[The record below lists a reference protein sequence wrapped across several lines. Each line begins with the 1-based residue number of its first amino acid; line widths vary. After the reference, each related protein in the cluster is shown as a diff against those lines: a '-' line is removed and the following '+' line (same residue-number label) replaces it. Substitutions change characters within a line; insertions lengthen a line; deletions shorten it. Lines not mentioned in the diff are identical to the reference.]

1 MLEVLIPVA
10 TFLTQFFSGKL
21 LEWGLDR
28 VRLSK
33 VTEKLNEKIQI
44 VLQESIM
51 DFPDGKYIVENFNLV
66 GYFQNP
72 TVQSELSLLI
82 QPNDVREPDIKLL
95 QDIWQ
100 RKLGNQLPGNY
111 KLIIHKFIS
120 ALREKLW
127 EIEEI
132 REQLHYKDQRI
143 SSVQIKENTQEIL
156 DELRR
161 LIGNNLGLADTN
173 TIHGINFPAP
183 DSVPLPSAPFLVQEN
198 LVQTLLTELSS
209 FPWLA
214 LIDGPGKGKTQLAAA
229 VAKIGFHQIKWISL
243 RNKDQQTNS
252 HFRDQL
258 ALWLVE
264 FKKDRSYWDQYLSGL
279 SLERIIEYVA
289 EFSGLNS
296 VLVIDDLPDPVEFED
311 FYLELEIVAQIL
323 ISRNIKIITTSQRTF
338 PPFVDNRFR
347 PLITK
352 KSRPS
357 FSSND
362 ILSLLRQESAPDP
375 FLKEGIATW
384 IVAMTKGHPSLV
396 AATIKWL
403 EQSNWDYSL
412 TTIDGL
418 ITGEPVKETLEFSRR
433 HLIRQL
439 SELQKEL
446 LYRFSVVWDSFTR
459 ETALEIANIN
469 PKITK
474 PGVVLDYLIGPWLD
488 QLENHEYNVTP
499 LLANSGTEN
508 LDFEVQQAVHRLL
521 IKQITSDKVIEIN
534 KVNSL
539 LLHLWQ
545 AQDYLEFGQALLQA
559 MMSVKTVS
567 QAKYIDWT
575 TGLLLDTR
583 WPDEIDLNLRLLIR
597 AAQIRVA
604 VMASKKFFRLNAD
617 LEILI
622 KQANPE
628 DNLFSLIGVHTITGV
643 ITRNLPAELAIS
655 HSFSLLRLYTAYHD
669 GLNDNFEA
677 DLFESL
683 PVLIWGQGLLAKNP
697 SHTYMFLEELSKLSI
712 QEKEFLF
719 TKTIPLEVSEH
730 LMTLIPFTESNLSTN
745 DQNWNSVLTKLDE
758 LSVHS
763 VVQENLYL
771 KFACARARSIV
782 FADYLHDIGQAIKIL
797 DAFSDILDPDIV
809 FFLNYAKGCYFS
821 SDGQTDRA
829 ITCFDN
835 AEHSLGNEPRYY
847 RVDNVR
853 RLAIEKSK
861 NKEWINAKELCIAT
875 IRKFKAMQLEGSTL
889 FIWDVAEILGELAF
903 IYWNLGEFKK
913 LSTSFYGYVMK
924 LVEHED
930 VNDLRY
936 KEAFNKAGHGL
947 GWFLMILTTGS
958 PPSQTL
964 EGEVY
969 APVTAGLFGVR
980 RENLGTVEPPLG
992 FSKALLLNQ
1001 IGRTL
1006 YIAGLEKLAWHA
1018 NKIALSYYQSENQEH
1033 HFGLTLVY
1041 PDIAV
1046 LEMIYGDE
1054 SLALSYALLVVKF
1067 LASAQKQAGDESKA
1081 VIDLSLAAE
1090 DDLKTVERHLLYMF
1104 FIPVLLNCLSLRF
1117 SEDQIN
1123 QKMSAIEDWFD
1134 INKNKIFYPDEWMKV
1149 IKYFRDLINYRNT
1162 KIKPDLNFDVF
1173 GDRTTFQILWLFVSS
1188 LYERIPL
1195 KESFTNQV
1203 RALDG
1208 LNMYKS
1214 FCMRM
1219 LPGFGRLLHQY
1230 WLNVSKTQRFA
1241 LHDPRGF
1248 ADLMNAIPPSL
1259 GGRTIIKVI
1268 KAVSTALQITIP
1280 TDVMQ
1285 NLEGLIFI

>member
-252 HFRDQL
+252 NFRDQL
-258 ALWLVE
+258 AFWLVE

-311 FYLELEIVAQIL
+311 FYLELEIVSQIL

-418 ITGEPVKETLEFSRR
+418 IT
-433 HLIRQL
+433 
-439 SELQKEL
+439 
-446 LYRFSVVWDSFTR
+446 
-459 ETALEIANIN
+459 
-469 PKITK
+469 
-474 PGVVLDYLIGPWLD
+474 
-488 QLENHEYNVTP
+488 
-499 LLANSGTEN
+499 
-508 LDFEVQQAVHRLL
+508 
-521 IKQITSDKVIEIN
+521 
-534 KVNSL
+534 
-539 LLHLWQ
+539 
-545 AQDYLEFGQALLQA
+545 
-559 MMSVKTVS
+559 
-567 QAKYIDWT
+567 
-575 TGLLLDTR
+575 
-583 WPDEIDLNLRLLIR
+583 
-597 AAQIRVA
+597 
-604 VMASKKFFRLNAD
+604 
-617 LEILI
+617 
-622 KQANPE
+622 
-628 DNLFSLIGVHTITGV
+628 
-643 ITRNLPAELAIS
+643 
-655 HSFSLLRLYTAYHD
+655 
-669 GLNDNFEA
+669 
-677 DLFESL
+677 
-683 PVLIWGQGLLAKNP
+683 
-697 SHTYMFLEELSKLSI
+697 
-712 QEKEFLF
+712 
-719 TKTIPLEVSEH
+719 
-730 LMTLIPFTESNLSTN
+730 
-745 DQNWNSVLTKLDE
+745 
-758 LSVHS
+758 
-763 VVQENLYL
+763 
-771 KFACARARSIV
+771 
-782 FADYLHDIGQAIKIL
+782 
-797 DAFSDILDPDIV
+797 
-809 FFLNYAKGCYFS
+809 
-821 SDGQTDRA
+821 
-829 ITCFDN
+829 
-835 AEHSLGNEPRYY
+835 
-847 RVDNVR
+847 
-853 RLAIEKSK
+853 
-861 NKEWINAKELCIAT
+861 
-875 IRKFKAMQLEGSTL
+875 
-889 FIWDVAEILGELAF
+889 
-903 IYWNLGEFKK
+903 
-913 LSTSFYGYVMK
+913 
-924 LVEHED
+924 
-930 VNDLRY
+930 
-936 KEAFNKAGHGL
+936 
-947 GWFLMILTTGS
+947 
-958 PPSQTL
+958 
-964 EGEVY
+964 
-969 APVTAGLFGVR
+969 
-980 RENLGTVEPPLG
+980 
-992 FSKALLLNQ
+992 
-1001 IGRTL
+1001 
-1006 YIAGLEKLAWHA
+1006 
-1018 NKIALSYYQSENQEH
+1018 
-1033 HFGLTLVY
+1033 
-1041 PDIAV
+1041 
-1046 LEMIYGDE
+1046 
-1054 SLALSYALLVVKF
+1054 
-1067 LASAQKQAGDESKA
+1067 
-1081 VIDLSLAAE
+1081 
-1090 DDLKTVERHLLYMF
+1090 
-1104 FIPVLLNCLSLRF
+1104 
-1117 SEDQIN
+1117 
-1123 QKMSAIEDWFD
+1123 
-1134 INKNKIFYPDEWMKV
+1134 
-1149 IKYFRDLINYRNT
+1149 
-1162 KIKPDLNFDVF
+1162 
-1173 GDRTTFQILWLFVSS
+1173 
-1188 LYERIPL
+1188 
-1195 KESFTNQV
+1195 
-1203 RALDG
+1203 
-1208 LNMYKS
+1208 
-1214 FCMRM
+1214 
-1219 LPGFGRLLHQY
+1219 
-1230 WLNVSKTQRFA
+1230 
-1241 LHDPRGF
+1241 
-1248 ADLMNAIPPSL
+1248 
-1259 GGRTIIKVI
+1259 
-1268 KAVSTALQITIP
+1268 
-1280 TDVMQ
+1280 
-1285 NLEGLIFI
+1285 